1 MTFGHD
7 NFNWTPV
14 TFGSEGTVKQQPT
27 KTFRSVA
34 NPLWKP
40 FMPSTWKWMRTSGT
54 PNIFNYQNNTG
65 ETTTVSF
72 KLPNWMRNYLR
83 DSNGAVFPTDATG
96 TTTVKMVAGDTFSLG
111 GRKTVTMPDAEG
123 GSAATTF
130 PTLSFTQNGIP
141 YELDWNAFSN
151 ERKIAEGGNGQ
162 DWGYPSE
169 GQPTLGKASM
179 YDSTIALSWNRILS
193 PWWWLLLIGAALFG
207 WKKYRQD

>member
-14 TFGSEGTVKQQPT
+14 TFGSEETVNQQPT

-72 KLPNWMRNYLR
+72 KLPNAYIELLTLMTDGLMKLF
-83 DSNGAVFPTDATG
+83 SNDI
-96 TTTVKMVAGDTFSLG
+96 SL
-111 GRKTVTMPDAEG
+111 
-123 GSAATTF
+123 
-130 PTLSFTQNGIP
+130 TLS
-141 YELDWNAFSN
+141 
-151 ERKIAEGGNGQ
+151 KV
-162 DWGYPSE
+162 
-169 GQPTLGKASM
+169 
-179 YDSTIALSWNRILS
+179 
-193 PWWWLLLIGAALFG
+193 
-207 WKKYRQD
+207 